1 MAEKVKKIS
10 WPTIDFTG
18 KSVSSVNL
26 PGEIFG
32 QEINEFAVQR
42 AVRLD
47 LANRRLGTAHTLTRD
62 IVHGTNKKPYRQKGT
77 GRARAGTANSPIWR
91 HGGVVHGPTGHE
103 NYSLKM
109 NKKESEIAFCSVMS
123 DKVKNKNLI
132 VIEDKGYKSNKTKD
146 FVKTLKVIGGSS
158 DKRNLIVLSTLDENL
173 IFASRNLQNVI
184 VTTVENLSVYDVLNS
199 SKLIMFKDTFAEEKE
214 AK

>member
-1 MAEKVKKIS
+1 MAEKTKKIN
-10 WPTIDFTG
+10 WPTIDFSG
-18 KSVSSVNL
+18 KSVSTVSL

-32 QEINEFAVQR
+32 QKVNEYAVQR
-42 AVRLD
+42 AVRVD

-62 IVHGTNKKPYRQKGT
+62 IVHGSNKKPYRQKGT
-77 GRARAGTANSPIWR
+77 GRARAGTTNSPIWR

-109 NKKESEIAFCSVMS
+109 NKKEGGLAFASVMS
-123 DKVKNKNLI
+123 DKVNNKNLI
-132 VIEDKGYKSNKTKD
+132 VIEDGNYKSNKTKD
-146 FVKTLKVIGGSS
+146 FVKTLKAIGGSA
-158 DKRNLIVLSTLDENL
+158 DKKNLIVLSKLDENL

-199 SKLIMFKDTFAEEKE
+199 CKLIMFKETFADEKE